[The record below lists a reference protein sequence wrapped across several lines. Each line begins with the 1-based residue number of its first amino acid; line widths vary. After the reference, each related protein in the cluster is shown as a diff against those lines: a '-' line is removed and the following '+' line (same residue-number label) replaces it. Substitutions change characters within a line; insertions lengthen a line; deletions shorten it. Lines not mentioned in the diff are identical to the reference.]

1 MRSPSRSKVLLL
13 FNIMKLEDMIAKGN
27 VWYVRHYEAY
37 FDQVYVVYLFGTA
50 KRTVTRGRT
59 HLVSLAGCS
68 AWLNLLLAPF
78 RLWDFARC
86 IHPTSYLTADQVF
99 AWWTSLP
106 LVMLRRAK
114 IVLMPVC
121 IPEEIYAS
129 TGQSL
134 APVLPIWLERVFTH
148 WSYAV
153 ASRVVTGKNISVY
166 IQWLSSMART
176 KKKLRIV
183 DMLVDELPSTEFFEA
198 LANYHDEGNE
208 GRGNSGLSPV
218 LLYVGRLHQEKMV
231 SDLIYVL
238 REIVDAGQQ
247 PTLVLVGD
255 GEERPNLQE
264 LVQRLG
270 LRDNVEFVGSK
281 KSGELVR
288 FYKSAA
294 LFLSPLTGTAL
305 REAALCGLPVVAYN
319 SDWVCGI
326 LKDGDNALLAEQGDR
341 HTFAQQVI
349 RALGNPQLRES
360 LARNLKVLADLMWSP
375 KGLQSALAST
385 FALEDR
391 T

>member
-1 MRSPSRSKVLLL
+1 MKILLL
-13 FNIMKLEDMIAKGN
+13 FTIARLDELLARGN
-27 VWYVRHYEAY
+27 VWYVRHYEVH
-37 FDQVYVVYLFGTA
+37 FDQVYVVYLFGREKT
-50 KRTVTRGRT
+50 TITQGRT
-59 HLVSLAGCS
+59 HLVSLAGRS

-78 RLWDFARC
+78 RLWVFARR

-99 AWWTSLP
+99 AWWTSFP

-121 IPEEIYAS
+121 IPEEIYAN

-134 APVLPIWLERVFTH
+134 TVVLPIWLERVFIR

-153 ASRVVTGKNISVY
+153 VSRVVTGKNISVY
-166 IQWLSSMART
+166 INWLSSMDGS

-183 DMLVDELPSTEFFEA
+183 KVLVDELPSTEFFEA
-198 LANYHDEGNE
+198 LSNYHDQGKEG
-208 GRGNSGLSPV
+208 GDNSGLSPV

-231 SDLIYVL
+231 SDLIYIL
-238 REIVDAGQQ
+238 REIVDAGHQSM
-247 PTLVLVGD
+247 LVLVGD
-255 GEERPNLQE
+255 GEERSHLQE

-319 SDWVCGI
+319 TDWVRGI

-341 HTFAQQVI
+341 HIFAQQVI
-349 RALGNPQLRES
+349 RALGNQQLRES
-360 LARNLKVLADLMWSP
+360 LARNLKILADLMWSP
-375 KGLQSALAST
+375 KGLEAGLTST
-385 FALEDR
+385 FVFEDR
-391 T
+391 A